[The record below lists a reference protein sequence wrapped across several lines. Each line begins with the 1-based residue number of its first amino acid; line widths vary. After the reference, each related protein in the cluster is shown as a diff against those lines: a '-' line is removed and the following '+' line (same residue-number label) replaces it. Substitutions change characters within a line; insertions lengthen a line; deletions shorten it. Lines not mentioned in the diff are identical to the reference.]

1 MRTRGTPEL
10 EHRRMRVAHEREHRI
25 AGESPRPYRSHWM
38 SGREDDGVP
47 RVGVPCRARH
57 HLMVPNEIVAMV
69 QGQSS
74 DQARWEN
81 RRPKL
86 VSGESADGV
95 GREQGGEAPS

>member
-1 MRTRGTPEL
+1 MRTLGTPEL
-10 EHRRMRVAHEREHRI
+10 EHRS
-25 AGESPRPYRSHWM
+25 AGDSPRPYRNRCR

-47 RVGVPCRARH
+47 RVGVQCRARH
-57 HLMVPNEIVAMV
+57 HLMVPNEIVVTV

-74 DQARWEN
+74 DQARWED

-86 VSGESADGV
+86 VSDESADGV

>member
-1 MRTRGTPEL
+1 MRTLGTPEL
-10 EHRRMRVAHEREHRI
+10 EHRLTLVVLELEHRI
-25 AGESPRPYRSHWM
+25 AGGSPRPYRNHLR

-47 RVGVPCRARH
+47 RVGLQCRARH
-57 HLMVPNEIVAMV
+57 RLMVPNEIVATV

-86 VSGESADGV
+86 VSDESADGV
-95 GREQGGEAPS
+95 GRERGGEAPS